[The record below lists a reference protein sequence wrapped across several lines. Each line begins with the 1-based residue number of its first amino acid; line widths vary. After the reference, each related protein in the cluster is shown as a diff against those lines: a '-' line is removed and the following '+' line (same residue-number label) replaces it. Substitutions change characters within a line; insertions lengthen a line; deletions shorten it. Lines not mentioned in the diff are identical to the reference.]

1 LKRELE
7 RSLGLPP
14 QGGPGVRAASGPFK
28 DLILAGPAPAPLLRA
43 ETFYRHQIMLR
54 TQHMSALS
62 RQLAKM
68 IHSLALPEDVTLT
81 VDVDPVDLA

>member
-1 LKRELE
+1 
-7 RSLGLPP
+7 
-14 QGGPGVRAASGPFK
+14 
-28 DLILAGPAPAPLLRA
+28 
-43 ETFYRHQIMLR
+43 MLR